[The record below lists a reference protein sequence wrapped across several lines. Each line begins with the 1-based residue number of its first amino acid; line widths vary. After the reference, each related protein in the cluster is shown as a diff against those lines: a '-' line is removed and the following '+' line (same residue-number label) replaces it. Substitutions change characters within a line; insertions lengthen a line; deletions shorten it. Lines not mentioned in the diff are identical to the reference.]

1 MFALAVWIS
10 VLSVWILGCA
20 CLAFGNLLGCGH
32 LSTNAL
38 VLHMEGLAS
47 RLHRCVCSFGGVSCS
62 YAEATHSHT
71 EKWHLRAQTVRTES
85 ISQKDWDNII
95 ELEFILGTRLTTRE
109 RFLENANG
117 ALGFSRSG

>member
-1 MFALAVWIS
+1 MRWFSTWRVWRQDCTVVFVRLVVYLA
-10 VLSVWILGCA
+10 A
-20 CLAFGNLLGCGH
+20 MPKLLIRH
-32 LSTNAL
+32 D
-38 VLHMEGLAS
+38 
-47 RLHRCVCSFGGVSCS
+47 
-62 YAEATHSHT
+62 YT